1 LITTSGGEIIRR
13 LVEELSIGK
22 FLSNQ
27 LLAYMSALT
36 SPVPTAAVK
45 LSSDILMEYLKVTF
59 NISLF
64 YPRIAPN
71 RLSPNM
77 NSSPRLGSS
86 TSSSGSSR
94 SPSPVGSDKSGSGAG
109 SNTGKEKKSKTE
121 KIKGMFSKKSSAA
134 SKKEQRSL
142 LETDADVLR
151 PWGFEE

>member
-27 LLAYMSALT
+27 LLAYNGALT
-36 SPVPTAAVK
+36 SQDPTATLK
-45 LSSDILMEYLKVTF
+45 LSSDILIEYLKVTF

-71 RLSPNM
+71 RLSANM

-86 TSSSGSSR
+86 TSSSGSAR
-94 SPSPVGSDKSGSGAG
+94 SPSPVGSDKSGSGGG
-109 SNTGKEKKSKTE
+109 SNAGKEKKSKTE
-121 KIKGMFSKKSSAA
+121 KIKGMFSKKPSNA